1 MFNQSINYMKRKTT
15 FLAKAFTMLFAVLFS
30 LATSGAAA
38 QETLTVYEDGTATS
52 AYVPVYGFYGDAF
65 NKCEFI
71 IPSDE
76 LATMINATIS
86 QMTFYL
92 SSPAAE
98 SWGDAQFQVF
108 LKEVNETTLDT
119 YYGAEGA
126 TIVYEGALDG
136 TGETMTIDFTSSYT
150 YSGNNLLVG
159 VYQTVTGAYKS
170 ASFYGVTAAGAS
182 ITGYNYSSLDAITTA
197 NARDFIPK
205 TTFAYTGGSFDGVH
219 KPTGLKVSYEG
230 GTEATISWSS
240 EEEAF
245 DIDVNGTVTE
255 NVENPTTLTGLEYAT
270 VYNVKVRAKRG
281 DEVSDWSNPVTFNT
295 DISDDMC
302 QIKLVLTD
310 SYGDGWNGNAIQIT
324 DVLSGIVIG
333 TYANENLDGANGEE
347 TQTIYVDV
355 PNGRDIRF
363 TWVPGSYASETSYA
377 AYDINEEVIFS
388 GSGEALPT
396 TTWHVNCTATS
407 WRSPADLA
415 ASEIT
420 AFSATLSWTERSL
433 TPATAWVLAYGVAEA
448 TGVTFT
454 EVNVTENPYVLEG
467 LTPETTY
474 AVKVR
479 PATDEVEFWSDEI
492 TFTTDVQFP
501 AVQDLA
507 VEPTA
512 TTATVTWT
520 PAEGATSYVLEYA
533 DPSSATFVGDWYN
546 YDNGTASSGV
556 SASGDEFNY
565 AVMFPAGSFTGN
577 ALNKVSIFDGAA
589 ATGTVIIYAG
599 GTTEP
604 GTVIASSPYTLTASN
619 EFVDVNFNYITV
631 NPEQNLWVV
640 VTNPTGAVV
649 ATADDELDDANGRW
663 LYYGSWGDLANAGIS
678 GSCWLIHAEIGT
690 TDFSSVTWT
699 TVEGATSP
707 AEIAGLTPE
716 TSYIVRVKAIYGEE
730 GESAWTSTSFTTAEE
745 VATPSDLAVSEVGN
759 KSAVLSWTENGEA
772 TAWQIALNGDEE
784 NLIAA
789 DSNPFTLTG
798 LTPETAYTAKVRAI
812 DGEKQSK
819 WSNEVSFT
827 TDIAFAAPAELAAE
841 AASTDATITW
851 TGDADSYNLRY
862 RVYVPGNEVKE
873 SFEEELGDWTTIDAD
888 GDGQTWYGLT
898 TAQGAFTPHDGEA
911 FMTSASYQNAALT
924 PDNYLVSPKVKLGG
938 SITFWACA
946 QDASWA
952 AEHFGVAVSTTGN
965 TDAADFTT
973 IEEWTMTSEG
983 TPASS
988 RRKVQGTWG
997 EYTVDLSAYAGQE
1010 GYVAI
1015 RHFNCS
1021 DMFRLNVDDVTITMP
1036 GEGEEQPWVVVEN
1049 ATSPYT
1055 IEGLDENTKY
1065 EVAVQAVY
1073 ADGESQWATTTFTT
1087 QSSNP
1092 VPYNIVAD
1100 LKADGANLTW
1110 EGSGED
1116 YVVRY
1121 RNAGAAA
1128 ASSEATFFE
1137 DFEGL
1142 EEGALPEGWTTVDS
1156 DGDGN
1161 TWSTHTNT
1169 GTGNYNTHGGDG
1181 VAISASYI
1189 DAALTPDNWLITPKL
1204 DLGGTMRVW
1213 LCGQDASWAGEHFAI
1228 YLAPVAEIADV
1239 SDFTITLVPET
1250 VTTGDYTEYTADL
1263 SAYEGQQGYIAI
1275 RHFNITDMF
1284 WLDLDDFGLYGE
1296 SEEPWTEIYVNM
1308 GDTEATISGLA
1319 TNNTYEYQIKSING
1333 EGESEWSPR
1342 GEFSLVTL
1350 DCNESNE
1357 ELLDQF
1363 DGKFAHVTL
1372 ANRTFYKDGTWNT
1385 LCLPFGLSEEEFNN
1399 TVLADGELRTLTDLD
1414 YDEENDIVT
1423 LNFEEAMGAFGSSY
1437 PDFVGGVPYI
1447 IKWTA
1452 GGEVVNPEFANVTI
1466 SKSAYYL
1473 TGKTSD
1479 ESIAVYFISTY
1490 DWMEFPDTDQS
1501 KLFLGA
1507 DNTLYYPES
1516 GASVA
1521 ATRCYFEL
1529 DGVTAGEGE
1538 GVKFCTNL
1546 DGASDPTGIA
1556 NLNVEESGEWY
1567 DISGRKLAGKPVQK
1581 GIYVNGT
1588 RKVTVK

>member
-15 FLAKAFTMLFAVLFS
+15 FLAKAFTMLFAVLLS
-30 LATSGAAA
+30 LVTSGAAA

-76 LATMINATIS
+76 LGTMINATIS

-92 SSPAAE
+92 SSPATE

-108 LKEVNETTLDT
+108 LKEVSETTLADFT
-119 YYGAEGA
+119 GAEGA

-150 YSGNNLLVG
+150 YGGGNLLVG
-159 VYQTVTGAYKS
+159 VYQTVKGSYKS

-182 ITGYNYSSLDAITTA
+182 ITGYGYSSLDGITAT
-197 NARDFIPK
+197 ARDFIPK
-205 TTFAYTGGSFDGVH
+205 TTFAYTGGSFDGVL

-240 EEEAF
+240 EEEVF

-270 VYNVKVRAKRG
+270 VYTVKVRAKRG
-281 DEVSDWSNPVTFNT
+281 EEMSDWSNPVTFT
-295 DISDDMC
+295 TAISDDMC
-302 QIKLVLTD
+302 QIQAVLTD
-310 SYGDGWNGNAIQIT
+310 SYGDGWSSAKLVIT
-324 DVLSGIVIG
+324 DVESGIEIASLTLASG
-333 TYANENLDGANGEE
+333 LGPE
-347 TQTIYVDV
+347 TIAIDV
-355 PNGRDIRF
+355 PNNHDIKF
-363 TWVPGSYASETSYA
+363 TWVSGNQLSYEYECGFVIT
-377 AYDINEEVIFS
+377 DINDQVILAKEA
-388 GSGEALPT
+388 GSQPAPT
-396 TTWHVNCTATS
+396 AGVLETWHVNCAAS
-407 WRSPADLA
+407 PWRSPADLA

-433 TPATAWVLAYGVAEA
+433 NPATSWVLAYAAAGAAEY
-448 TGVTFT
+448 T
-454 EVNVTENPYVLEG
+454 EVTVTENPYVLEG

-533 DPSSATFVGDWYN
+533 DPSSVTFVGDWYK
-546 YDNGTASSGV
+546 YDNGTASGAV
-556 SASGDEFNY
+556 NAGGDEFNY

-577 ALNKVSIFDGAA
+577 ALNKVSIFDAAA

-640 VTNPTGAVV
+640 VTNPSGAAV
-649 ATADDELDDANGRW
+649 ATADDELGDANGRW
-663 LYYGSWGDLANAGIS
+663 LYYGNWGDLATAGVS
-678 GSCWLIHAEIGT
+678 GKCWLIHAEIGT
-690 TDFSSVTWT
+690 ADFSSVTWT

-716 TSYIVRVKAIYGEE
+716 TDYLVRVKAIYGEE
-730 GESAWTSTSFTTAEE
+730 GESDWTSTNFTTAEE

-772 TAWQIALNGDEE
+772 TACQIALNGDEE

-812 DGEKQSK
+812 NGEKQSK

-827 TDIAFAAPAELAAE
+827 TDIAYPAPTELAAE

-973 IEEWTMTSEG
+973 IEEWTMTSAG

-1036 GEGEEQPWVVVEN
+1036 GEGEEQPWTVVEN

-1055 IEGLDENTKY
+1055 IEGLDEDTKY

-1087 QSSNP
+1087 LNNNP
-1092 VPYNIVAD
+1092 VPYDIVAD
-1100 LKADGANLTW
+1100 LTADGANLTW
-1110 EGSGED
+1110 KGNGED

-1121 RNAGAAA
+1121 RPVGEPMNMDVWNQVGSDVTAT
-1128 ASSEATFFE
+1128 SEATEYSFDLSGYSGTGYVAIRHYNISDMFNLCVDDITLTDATGAVVVSE
-1137 DFEGL
+1137 DFTSGEMPADWDNL
-1142 EEGALPEGWTTVDS
+1142 DY

-1161 TWSTHTNT
+1161 VWGLAQISED
-1169 GTGNYNTHGGDG
+1169 GNYC
-1181 VAISASYI
+1181 AYSASFI
-1189 DAALTPDNWLITPKL
+1189 NNVGAVTPDNWLIIPNVE
-1204 DLGGTMRVW
+1204 LGGTLSFQAWGMDSSYADEV
-1213 LCGQDASWAGEHFAI
+1213 FA
-1228 YLAPVAEIADV
+1228 VFV
-1239 SDFTITLVPET
+1239 S
-1250 VTTGDYTEYTADL
+1250 TEPYTAV
-1263 SAYEGQQGYIAI
+1263 
-1275 RHFNITDMF
+1275 
-1284 WLDLDDFGLYGE
+1284 
-1296 SEEPWTEIYVNM
+1296 EEPWTEIVTN
-1308 GDTEATISGLA
+1308 DPEATISGLD
-1319 TNNTYEYQIKSING
+1319 TNNAYEYQIKSIKG
-1333 EGESEWSPR
+1333 ENESEWSEL
-1342 GEFSLVTL
+1342 GEFALVTL
-1350 DCNESNE
+1350 DCNENNTD
-1357 ELLDQF
+1357 LLNKF
-1363 DGKFAHVTL
+1363 NGKLAHVTL
-1372 ANRTFYKDGTWNT
+1372 ANRTFYKDDTWNT
-1385 LCLPFGLSEEEFNN
+1385 IFLPFNLTEEEFAQ
-1399 TVLADGELRTLTDLD
+1399 TPLADGELRTLTDID

-1423 LNFEEAMGAFGSSY
+1423 LNFDEAMGMYADYGY
-1437 PDFVGGVPYI
+1437 PGMVGGNPYI
-1447 IKWTA
+1447 IKWAA
-1452 GGEVVNPEFANVTI
+1452 GSNVENPEFANVTI
-1466 SKSAYYL
+1466 SSDQYYAGGA
-1473 TGKTSD
+1473 TDD
-1479 ESIAVYFISTY
+1479 ESIQVQFYGTY

-1501 KLFLGA
+1501 FLFLGA
-1507 DNTLYYPES
+1507 DNTLYYPEG

-1521 ATRCYFEL
+1521 ATRGFFYL
-1529 DGVTAGEGE
+1529 IGVTAGEGE

-1546 DGASDPTGIA
+1546 DGANDPTGIA

-1567 DISGRKLAGKPVQK
+1567 DLSGRKLAGKPVQK
-1581 GIYVNGT
+1581 GIYVNGG

>member
-15 FLAKAFTMLFAVLFS
+15 FLAKAFTMLFAVLLS
-30 LATSGAAA
+30 LVTSGAAA

-76 LATMINATIS
+76 LGTMINATIS

-92 SSPAAE
+92 SSPATE

-108 LKEVNETTLDT
+108 LKEVSETTLADFT
-119 YYGAEGA
+119 GAEGA

-150 YSGNNLLVG
+150 YGGGNLLVG
-159 VYQTVTGAYKS
+159 VYQTVKGSYKS

-182 ITGYNYSSLDAITTA
+182 ITGYGYSSLDGITAT
-197 NARDFIPK
+197 ARDFIPK
-205 TTFAYTGGSFDGVH
+205 TTFAYTGGSFDGVL

-240 EEEAF
+240 EEEVF

-270 VYNVKVRAKRG
+270 VYTVKVRAKRG
-281 DEVSDWSNPVTFNT
+281 EEMSDWSNPVTFT
-295 DISDDMC
+295 TAISDDMC
-302 QIKLVLTD
+302 QIQAVLTD
-310 SYGDGWNGNAIQIT
+310 SYGDGWSSAKLVIT
-324 DVLSGIVIG
+324 DVESGIEIASLTLASG
-333 TYANENLDGANGEE
+333 LGPE
-347 TQTIYVDV
+347 TIAIDV
-355 PNGRDIRF
+355 PNNHDIKF
-363 TWVPGSYASETSYA
+363 TWVSGNQLSYEYECGFVIT
-377 AYDINEEVIFS
+377 DINDQVILAKEA
-388 GSGEALPT
+388 GSQPAPT
-396 TTWHVNCTATS
+396 AGVLETWHVNCAAS
-407 WRSPADLA
+407 PWRSPADLA

-433 TPATAWVLAYGVAEA
+433 NPATSWVLAYAAAGAAEY
-448 TGVTFT
+448 T
-454 EVNVTENPYVLEG
+454 EVTVTENPYVLEG

-533 DPSSATFVGDWYN
+533 DPSSVTFVGDWYK
-546 YDNGTASSGV
+546 YDNGTASGAV
-556 SASGDEFNY
+556 NAGGDEFNY

-577 ALNKVSIFDGAA
+577 ALNKVSIFDAAA

-640 VTNPTGAVV
+640 VTNPSGAAV
-649 ATADDELDDANGRW
+649 ATADDELGDANGRW
-663 LYYGSWGDLANAGIS
+663 LYYGNWGDLATAGVS
-678 GSCWLIHAEIGT
+678 GKCWLIHAEIGT
-690 TDFSSVTWT
+690 ADFSSVTWT

-716 TSYIVRVKAIYGEE
+716 TDYLVRVKAIYGEE
-730 GESAWTSTSFTTAEE
+730 GESDWTSTNFTTAEE

-812 DGEKQSK
+812 NGEKQSK

-827 TDIAFAAPAELAAE
+827 TDIAYPAPTELAAE

-973 IEEWTMTSEG
+973 IEEWTMTSAG

-1036 GEGEEQPWVVVEN
+1036 GEGEEQPWTVVEN

-1055 IEGLDENTKY
+1055 IEGLDEDTKY

-1087 QSSNP
+1087 LNNNP
-1092 VPYNIVAD
+1092 VPYDIVAD
-1100 LKADGANLTW
+1100 LTADGANLTW
-1110 EGSGED
+1110 KGNGED

-1121 RNAGAAA
+1121 RPVGEPMNMDVWNQVGSDVTAT
-1128 ASSEATFFE
+1128 SEATEYSFDLSGYSGTGYVAIRHYNISDMFNLCVDDITLTDATGAVVVSE
-1137 DFEGL
+1137 DFTSGEMPADWDNL
-1142 EEGALPEGWTTVDS
+1142 DY

-1161 TWSTHTNT
+1161 VWGLAQISED
-1169 GTGNYNTHGGDG
+1169 GNYC
-1181 VAISASYI
+1181 AYSASFI
-1189 DAALTPDNWLITPKL
+1189 NNVGAVTPDNWLIIPNVE
-1204 DLGGTMRVW
+1204 LGGTLSFQAWGMDSSYADEV
-1213 LCGQDASWAGEHFAI
+1213 FA
-1228 YLAPVAEIADV
+1228 VFV
-1239 SDFTITLVPET
+1239 S
-1250 VTTGDYTEYTADL
+1250 TEPYTAV
-1263 SAYEGQQGYIAI
+1263 
-1275 RHFNITDMF
+1275 
-1284 WLDLDDFGLYGE
+1284 
-1296 SEEPWTEIYVNM
+1296 EEPWTEIVTN
-1308 GDTEATISGLA
+1308 DPEATISGLD
-1319 TNNTYEYQIKSING
+1319 TNNAYEYQIKSIKG
-1333 EGESEWSPR
+1333 ENESEWSEL
-1342 GEFSLVTL
+1342 GEFALVTL
-1350 DCNESNE
+1350 DCNENNTD
-1357 ELLDQF
+1357 LLNKF
-1363 DGKFAHVTL
+1363 NGKLAHVTL
-1372 ANRTFYKDGTWNT
+1372 ANRTFYKDDTWNT
-1385 LCLPFGLSEEEFNN
+1385 IFLPFNLTEEEFAQ
-1399 TVLADGELRTLTDLD
+1399 TPLADGELRTLTDID

-1423 LNFEEAMGAFGSSY
+1423 LNFDEAMGMYADYGY
-1437 PDFVGGVPYI
+1437 PGMVGGNPYI
-1447 IKWTA
+1447 IKWAA
-1452 GGEVVNPEFANVTI
+1452 GSNVENPEFANVTI
-1466 SKSAYYL
+1466 SSDQYYAGGA
-1473 TGKTSD
+1473 TDD
-1479 ESIAVYFISTY
+1479 ESIQVQFYGTY

-1501 KLFLGA
+1501 FLFLGA
-1507 DNTLYYPES
+1507 DNTLYYPEG

-1521 ATRCYFEL
+1521 ATRGFFYL
-1529 DGVTAGEGE
+1529 IGVTAGEGE

-1546 DGASDPTGIA
+1546 DGANDPTGIA

-1567 DISGRKLAGKPVQK
+1567 DLSGRKLAGKPVQK
-1581 GIYVNGT
+1581 GIYVNGG

>member
-15 FLAKAFTMLFAVLFS
+15 FLAKAFTMLFAVLLS
-30 LATSGAAA
+30 LVTSGAAA

-76 LATMINATIS
+76 LGTMINATIS

-92 SSPAAE
+92 SSPATE

-108 LKEVNETTLDT
+108 LKEVSETTLADFT
-119 YYGAEGA
+119 GAEGA

-150 YSGNNLLVG
+150 YGGGNLLVG
-159 VYQTVTGAYKS
+159 VYQTVKGSYKS

-182 ITGYNYSSLDAITTA
+182 ITGYGYSSLDGITAT
-197 NARDFIPK
+197 ARDFIPK
-205 TTFAYTGGSFDGVH
+205 TTFAYTGGSFDGVL

-240 EEEAF
+240 EEEVF

-270 VYNVKVRAKRG
+270 VYTVKVRAKRG
-281 DEVSDWSNPVTFNT
+281 EEMSDWSNPVTFT
-295 DISDDMC
+295 TAISDDMC
-302 QIKLVLTD
+302 QIQAVLTD
-310 SYGDGWNGNAIQIT
+310 SYGDGWSSAKLVIT
-324 DVLSGIVIG
+324 DVESGIEIASLTLASG
-333 TYANENLDGANGEE
+333 LGPE
-347 TQTIYVDV
+347 TIAIDV
-355 PNGRDIRF
+355 PNNHDIKF
-363 TWVPGSYASETSYA
+363 TWVSGNQLSYEYECGFVIT
-377 AYDINEEVIFS
+377 DINDQVILAKEA
-388 GSGEALPT
+388 GSQPAPT
-396 TTWHVNCTATS
+396 AGVLETWHVNCAAS
-407 WRSPADLA
+407 PWRSPADLA

-433 TPATAWVLAYGVAEA
+433 NPATSWVLAYAAAGAAEY
-448 TGVTFT
+448 T
-454 EVNVTENPYVLEG
+454 EVTVTENPYVLEG

-533 DPSSATFVGDWYN
+533 DPSSVTFVGDWYK
-546 YDNGTASSGV
+546 YDNGTASGAV
-556 SASGDEFNY
+556 NAGGDEFNY

-577 ALNKVSIFDGAA
+577 ALNKVSIFDAAA

-640 VTNPTGAVV
+640 VTNPSGAAV
-649 ATADDELDDANGRW
+649 ATADDELGDANGRW
-663 LYYGSWGDLANAGIS
+663 LYYGNWGDLATAGVS
-678 GSCWLIHAEIGT
+678 GKCWLIHAEIGT
-690 TDFSSVTWT
+690 ADFSSVTWT

-716 TSYIVRVKAIYGEE
+716 TDYLVRVKAIYGEE
-730 GESAWTSTSFTTAEE
+730 GESDWTSTNFTTAEE

-812 DGEKQSK
+812 NGEKQSK

-827 TDIAFAAPAELAAE
+827 TDIAYPAPTELAAE

-973 IEEWTMTSEG
+973 IEEWTMTSAG

-1036 GEGEEQPWVVVEN
+1036 GEGEEQPWTVVEN

-1055 IEGLDENTKY
+1055 IEGLDEDTKY

-1087 QSSNP
+1087 LNNNP
-1092 VPYNIVAD
+1092 VPYDIVAD
-1100 LKADGANLTW
+1100 LTADGANLTW
-1110 EGSGED
+1110 KGNGED

-1121 RNAGAAA
+1121 RPVGEPMNMDVWNQVGSDVTAT
-1128 ASSEATFFE
+1128 SEATEYSFDLSGYSGTGYVAIRHYNISDMFNLCVDDITLTDATGAVVVSE
-1137 DFEGL
+1137 DFTSGEMPADWDNL
-1142 EEGALPEGWTTVDS
+1142 DY

-1161 TWSTHTNT
+1161 VWGLAQISED
-1169 GTGNYNTHGGDG
+1169 GNYC
-1181 VAISASYI
+1181 AYSASFI
-1189 DAALTPDNWLITPKL
+1189 NNVGAVTPDNWLIIPNVE
-1204 DLGGTMRVW
+1204 LGGTLSFQAWGMDSSYADEV
-1213 LCGQDASWAGEHFAI
+1213 FA
-1228 YLAPVAEIADV
+1228 VFV
-1239 SDFTITLVPET
+1239 S
-1250 VTTGDYTEYTADL
+1250 TEPYTAV
-1263 SAYEGQQGYIAI
+1263 
-1275 RHFNITDMF
+1275 
-1284 WLDLDDFGLYGE
+1284 
-1296 SEEPWTEIYVNM
+1296 EEPWTEIVTN
-1308 GDTEATISGLA
+1308 DPEATISGLD
-1319 TNNTYEYQIKSING
+1319 TNNAYEYQIKSIKG
-1333 EGESEWSPR
+1333 ENESEWSEL
-1342 GEFSLVTL
+1342 GEFALVTL
-1350 DCNESNE
+1350 DCNENNTD
-1357 ELLDQF
+1357 LLNKF
-1363 DGKFAHVTL
+1363 NGKLAHVTL
-1372 ANRTFYKDGTWNT
+1372 ANRTFYKDDTWNT
-1385 LCLPFGLSEEEFNN
+1385 IFLPFNLTEEEFAQ
-1399 TVLADGELRTLTDLD
+1399 TPLADGELRTLTDID

-1423 LNFEEAMGAFGSSY
+1423 LNFDEAMGMYADYGY
-1437 PDFVGGVPYI
+1437 PGMVGGNPYI
-1447 IKWTA
+1447 IKWAA
-1452 GGEVVNPEFANVTI
+1452 GSNVENPEFANVTI
-1466 SKSAYYL
+1466 SSDQYYAGGA
-1473 TGKTSD
+1473 TDD
-1479 ESIAVYFISTY
+1479 ESIQVQFYGTY

-1501 KLFLGA
+1501 FLFLGA
-1507 DNTLYYPES
+1507 DNTLYYPEG

-1521 ATRCYFEL
+1521 ATRGFFYL
-1529 DGVTAGEGE
+1529 IGVTGGEGE

-1546 DGASDPTGIA
+1546 DGANDPTGIA

-1567 DISGRKLAGKPVQK
+1567 DLSGRKLAGKPVQK
-1581 GIYVNGT
+1581 GIYVNGG

>member
-15 FLAKAFTMLFAVLFS
+15 FLAKAFTMLLAVLLS
-30 LATSGAAA
+30 LVTSGAAA
-38 QETLTVYEDGTATS
+38 QETLTVYEDGEATS
-52 AYVPVYGFYGDAF
+52 AYVPVYGYYGDAF

-76 LATMINATIS
+76 LASMINATIS

-92 SSPAAE
+92 ASPATDT
-98 SWGDAQFQVF
+98 WGDAQFQVF
-108 LKEVNETTLDT
+108 LKEVSETTLDT

-150 YSGNNLLVG
+150 YGGGNLLVG
-159 VYQTVTGAYKS
+159 VYQTVTGSYKS

-205 TTFAYTGGSFDGVH
+205 TTFAYTGGSFDGVL
-219 KPTGLKVSYEG
+219 KPTGLKVNYEG

-240 EEEAF
+240 EEEVF

-270 VYNVKVRAKRG
+270 VYTVKVRAKRG
-281 DEVSDWSNPVTFNT
+281 EEVSDWSNTITFNT

-333 TYANENLDGANGEE
+333 TYANQNLDGGNGEE

-355 PNGRDIRF
+355 PNDRDIRF
-363 TWVPGSYASETSYA
+363 TWVAGSYVTETSYA

-420 AFSATLSWTERSL
+420 AFSAKLSWTERSL
-433 TPATAWVLAYGVAEA
+433 TPATSWVLAYAAAGAAEY
-448 TGVTFT
+448 T
-454 EVNVTENPYVLEG
+454 EVTVTENPYVLEG

-507 VEPTA
+507 VEPAA

-533 DPSSATFVGDWYN
+533 DPSSVTFVGDWYK
-546 YDNGTASSGV
+546 YDNGTASSAVNAG
-556 SASGDEFNY
+556 GDEFDY

-577 ALNKVSIFDGAA
+577 ALNKVSIFDAAA

-640 VTNPTGAVV
+640 VTNPSGAAV
-649 ATADDELDDANGRW
+649 ATADDELGDANGRW
-663 LYYGSWGDLANAGIS
+663 LYYGGWMDMATAGVS
-678 GSCWLIHAEIGT
+678 GRCWLIHAEIGT
-690 TDFSSVTWT
+690 ADFSSVTWT

-716 TSYIVRVKAIYGEE
+716 TDYLVRVKAIYGEE
-730 GESAWTSTSFTTAEE
+730 GESAWTSTNFTTAEE

-812 DGEKQSK
+812 NGEKQSK

-827 TDIAFAAPAELAAE
+827 TDIAYPAPTELAAE

-973 IEEWTMTSEG
+973 IEEWTMTSAG

-1036 GEGEEQPWVVVEN
+1036 GEGEEQPWTVVEN

-1055 IEGLDENTKY
+1055 IEGLDEDTKY

-1087 QSSNP
+1087 LNNNP

-1100 LKADGANLTW
+1100 LTADGANLTW
-1110 EGSGED
+1110 KGNGED

-1121 RNAGAAA
+1121 RPVGESMNMDVWNQVGSDVTATG
-1128 ASSEATFFE
+1128 EATEYSFDLSEYSGTGYVAIRHYNISDMFNLCVDDITLTDATGAVVVSE
-1137 DFEGL
+1137 DFTSGEMPADWDNL
-1142 EEGALPEGWTTVDS
+1142 DY

-1161 TWSTHTNT
+1161 VWGLAQISEDD
-1169 GTGNYNTHGGDG
+1169 GDYC
-1181 VAISASYI
+1181 AYSASFI
-1189 DAALTPDNWLITPKL
+1189 NNVGAVTPDNWLIIPNVE
-1204 DLGGTMRVW
+1204 LGGTLSFQAWGMDSSYADEV
-1213 LCGQDASWAGEHFAI
+1213 FA
-1228 YLAPVAEIADV
+1228 VFV
-1239 SDFTITLVPET
+1239 S
-1250 VTTGDYTEYTADL
+1250 TEPYTAV
-1263 SAYEGQQGYIAI
+1263 
-1275 RHFNITDMF
+1275 
-1284 WLDLDDFGLYGE
+1284 
-1296 SEEPWTEIYVNM
+1296 EEPWTEISVNM

-1319 TNNTYEYQIKSING
+1319 TNNAYEYQIKSIKG
-1333 EGESEWSPR
+1333 ENESEWSEL
-1342 GEFSLVTL
+1342 GEFALVTL
-1350 DCNESNE
+1350 DCNGDNTN
-1357 ELLDQF
+1357 LLNKF
-1363 DGKFAHVTL
+1363 NGKLAHVTL
-1372 ANRTFYKDGTWNT
+1372 ANRTFYKDDTWNT
-1385 LCLPFGLSEEEFNN
+1385 IFLPFDLTEEEFAQ
-1399 TVLADGELRTLTDLD
+1399 TPLADGELRTLTGID
-1414 YDEENDIVT
+1414 YNEENDIVT
-1423 LNFEEAMGAFGSSY
+1423 LNFDEAMGMYADYGY
-1437 PDFVGGVPYI
+1437 PGMVGGNPYI
-1447 IKWTA
+1447 IKWAA
-1452 GGEVVNPEFANVTI
+1452 GSNVENPEFANVTI
-1466 SKSAYYL
+1466 SNAQYY
-1473 TGKTSD
+1473 TAGATDD
-1479 ESIAVYFISTY
+1479 ESIQVQFYGTY
-1490 DWMEFPDTDQS
+1490 DWTEFPDTDQS
-1501 KLFLGA
+1501 FLFLGA
-1507 DNTLYYPES
+1507 DNTLYYPEG

-1521 ATRCYFEL
+1521 ATRGFFYL
-1529 DGVTAGEGE
+1529 IGVTAGEGE

-1546 DGASDPTGIA
+1546 DGANDPTGIA
-1556 NLNVEESGEWY
+1556 NLNIEESGEWY
-1567 DISGRKLAGKPVQK
+1567 DLSGRKLAGKPVQK
-1581 GIYVNGT
+1581 GIYVNGG

>member
-15 FLAKAFTMLFAVLFS
+15 FLAKAFTMLLAVLLS
-30 LATSGAAA
+30 LVTSGAAA
-38 QETLTVYEDGTATS
+38 QETLTVYEDGEATS
-52 AYVPVYGFYGDAF
+52 AYVPVYGYYGDAF

-76 LATMINATIS
+76 LASMINATIS

-92 SSPAAE
+92 ASPATDT
-98 SWGDAQFQVF
+98 WGDAQFQVF
-108 LKEVNETTLDT
+108 LKEVSETTLDT

-150 YSGNNLLVG
+150 YGGGNLLVG
-159 VYQTVTGAYKS
+159 VYQTVTGSYKS

-205 TTFAYTGGSFDGVH
+205 TTFAYTGGSFDGVL

-240 EEEAF
+240 EEEVF

-270 VYNVKVRAKRG
+270 VYTVKVRAKRG
-281 DEVSDWSNPVTFNT
+281 EKMSDWSNPVTFNT

-302 QIKLVLTD
+302 QIMLVLTD
-310 SYGDGWNGNAIQIT
+310 SDGDGWNGNAIQIT
-324 DVLSGIVIG
+324 DVLTGIVIG
-333 TYANENLDGANGEE
+333 TYANQNLDGGNGEE

-355 PNGRDIRF
+355 PNDRDIRF
-363 TWVPGSYASETSYA
+363 TWVAGSYVNETSYA

-420 AFSATLSWTERSL
+420 AFSAKLSWTERSL
-433 TPATAWVLAYGVAEA
+433 TPATSWVLAYAAAGAAEY
-448 TGVTFT
+448 T
-454 EVNVTENPYVLEG
+454 EVTVTENPYVLEG

-533 DPSSATFVGDWYN
+533 DPSSVTFVGDWYK

-556 SASGDEFNY
+556 NASGDEFNY

-640 VTNPTGAVV
+640 VTNPTGAAV
-649 ATADDELDDANGRW
+649 ATADDELGDANGRW
-663 LYYGSWGDLANAGIS
+663 LYYGGWMDMATAGVS

-716 TSYIVRVKAIYGEE
+716 TDYLVRVKAIYGEE
-730 GESAWTSTSFTTAEE
+730 GESAWTSTNFTTTEFNAIATNVVVTPGSTTATIEWTGESDSYE
-745 VATPSDLAVSEVGN
+745 VKYRSTTVDGASSYVMDFESGLGDWTNIKNGEGPNETEGWYTYDPTTGLEFNAHSGTYCA
-759 KSAVLSWTENGEA
+759 SAWSWTNNTAFNADNWLITPKVTFDKQMKYWVRTNKGFPDAYEVLLSTAGNEPTDFTVVLQEMAAAPAVADWTKVSIDLSAYEGQEGYIAFHHVSTDCNYLLIDDFSLNGEDTPA
-772 TAWQIALNGDEE
+772 GEWVTVTTSDTSVE
-784 NLIAA
+784 
-789 DSNPFTLTG
+789 LTG
-798 LTPETAYTAKVRAI
+798 LTEETTYEFTIIGIK
-812 DGEKQSK
+812 DGEA
-819 WSNEVSFT
+819 NAGTPVATFT
-827 TDIAFAAPAELAAE
+827 TLNNNPVPYNIVADLTADGANL
-841 AASTDATITW
+841 TW
-851 TGDADSYNLRY
+851 EGNGENYVVRY
-862 RVYVPGNEVKE
+862 RVPSTYEATF
-873 SFEEELGDWTTIDAD
+873 FEDFENGMPEDWTTIDAD
-888 GDGQTWYGLT
+888 GDGNDWGVT
-898 TAQGAFTPHDGEA
+898 QGVSTVSG
-911 FMTSASYQNAALT
+911 TNAA
-924 PDNYLVSPKVKLGG
+924 
-938 SITFWACA
+938 I
-946 QDASWA
+946 
-952 AEHFGVAVSTTGN
+952 
-965 TDAADFTT
+965 
-973 IEEWTMTSEG
+973 
-983 TPASS
+983 
-988 RRKVQGTWG
+988 
-997 EYTVDLSAYAGQE
+997 
-1010 GYVAI
+1010 
-1015 RHFNCS
+1015 
-1021 DMFRLNVDDVTITMP
+1021 
-1036 GEGEEQPWVVVEN
+1036 
-1049 ATSPYT
+1049 
-1055 IEGLDENTKY
+1055 
-1065 EVAVQAVY
+1065 
-1073 ADGESQWATTTFTT
+1073 SQ
-1087 QSSNP
+1087 
-1092 VPYNIVAD
+1092 
-1100 LKADGANLTW
+1100 
-1110 EGSGED
+1110 
-1116 YVVRY
+1116 
-1121 RNAGAAA
+1121 
-1128 ASSEATFFE
+1128 
-1137 DFEGL
+1137 
-1142 EEGALPEGWTTVDS
+1142 
-1156 DGDGN
+1156 
-1161 TWSTHTNT
+1161 
-1169 GTGNYNTHGGDG
+1169 
-1181 VAISASYI
+1181 SYI
-1189 DAALTPDNWLITPKL
+1189 NNVGALTPDNWLITPKL
-1204 DLGGTMRVW
+1204 DLDGTMRVW
-1213 LCGQDASWAGEHFAI
+1213 LCGQDPNYPSEHFAI
-1228 YLAPVAEIADV
+1228 YLAPVDEVADV

-1250 VTTGDYTEYTADL
+1250 VTTGEYVEYTADL
-1263 SAYEGQQGYIAI
+1263 SAYAGQQGYIAI
-1275 RHFNITDMF
+1275 RHFNCSDMF
-1284 WLDLDDFGLYGE
+1284 YLNVDDFGLYVE
-1296 SEEPWTEIYVNM
+1296 SDEQPWTEIVTN
-1308 GDTEATISGLA
+1308 DPEATISGLA
-1319 TNNTYEYQIKSING
+1319 TNNAYEYQIKSIKG
-1333 EGESEWSPR
+1333 ENESEWSEL
-1342 GEFSLVTL
+1342 GEFALVTL
-1350 DCNESNE
+1350 DCNENNTD
-1357 ELLDQF
+1357 LLNKF
-1363 DGKFAHVTL
+1363 NGKFAHVTL

-1385 LCLPFGLSEEEFNN
+1385 IFLPFDLTEEEFAQ
-1399 TVLADGELRTLTDLD
+1399 TPLADGELRTLTDID

-1423 LNFEEAMGAFGSSY
+1423 LNFDEAMGMYAEYGY
-1437 PDFVGGVPYI
+1437 PGMVGGNPYI
-1447 IKWTA
+1447 IKWAA
-1452 GGEVVNPEFANVTI
+1452 GSNVENPEFANVTI
-1466 SKSAYYL
+1466 SNATYYAGGA
-1473 TGKTSD
+1473 TDD
-1479 ESIAVYFISTY
+1479 ESIQVEFYGTY
-1490 DWMEFPDTDQS
+1490 DWTEFPDTDQS
-1501 KLFLGA
+1501 FLFLGA
-1507 DNTLYYPES
+1507 DNTLYYPEG

-1521 ATRCYFEL
+1521 ATRGFFYL
-1529 DGVTAGEGE
+1529 IGVTAGEGE

-1567 DISGRKLAGKPVQK
+1567 DLSGRKLAGKPVQK
-1581 GIYVNGT
+1581 GIYVNGG

>member
-15 FLAKAFTMLFAVLFS
+15 FLAKAFTMLFAVLLS
-30 LATSGAAA
+30 LVTSGAAA

-76 LATMINATIS
+76 LGTMINATIS

-92 SSPAAE
+92 SSPATE

-108 LKEVNETTLDT
+108 LKEVSETTLADFT
-119 YYGAEGA
+119 GAEGA

-150 YSGNNLLVG
+150 YGGGNLLVG
-159 VYQTVTGAYKS
+159 VYQTVKGSYKS

-182 ITGYNYSSLDAITTA
+182 ITGYGYSSLDGITAT
-197 NARDFIPK
+197 ARDFIPK
-205 TTFAYTGGSFDGVH
+205 TTFAYTGGSFDGVL

-240 EEEAF
+240 EEEVF

-270 VYNVKVRAKRG
+270 VYTVKVRAKRG
-281 DEVSDWSNPVTFNT
+281 EEMSDWSNPVTFT
-295 DISDDMC
+295 TAISDDMC
-302 QIKLVLTD
+302 QIQAVLTD
-310 SYGDGWNGNAIQIT
+310 SYGDGWSSAKLVIT
-324 DVLSGIVIG
+324 DVESGIEIASLTLASG
-333 TYANENLDGANGEE
+333 LGPE
-347 TQTIYVDV
+347 TIAIDV
-355 PNGRDIRF
+355 PNNHDIKF
-363 TWVPGSYASETSYA
+363 TWVSGNQLSYEYECGFVIT
-377 AYDINEEVIFS
+377 DINDQVILAKEA
-388 GSGEALPT
+388 GSQPAPT
-396 TTWHVNCTATS
+396 AGVLETWHVNCAAS
-407 WRSPADLA
+407 PWRSPADLA

-420 AFSATLSWTERSL
+420 AFSATLSWTARSL
-433 TPATAWVLAYGVAEA
+433 NPATSWVLAYAAAGAAEY
-448 TGVTFT
+448 T
-454 EVNVTENPYVLEG
+454 EVTVTENPYVLEG

-533 DPSSATFVGDWYN
+533 DPSSVTFVGDWYK
-546 YDNGTASSGV
+546 YDNGTASGAV
-556 SASGDEFNY
+556 NAGGDEFNY

-577 ALNKVSIFDGAA
+577 ALNKVSIFDAAA

-640 VTNPTGAVV
+640 VTNPSGAAV
-649 ATADDELDDANGRW
+649 ATADDELGDANGRW
-663 LYYGSWGDLANAGIS
+663 LYYGNWGDLATAGVS
-678 GSCWLIHAEIGT
+678 GKCWLIHAEIGT
-690 TDFSSVTWT
+690 ADFSSVTWT

-716 TSYIVRVKAIYGEE
+716 TDYLVRVKAIYGEE
-730 GESAWTSTSFTTAEE
+730 GESDWTSTNFTTAEE

-812 DGEKQSK
+812 NGEKQSK

-827 TDIAFAAPAELAAE
+827 TDIAYPAPTELAAE

-973 IEEWTMTSEG
+973 IEEWTMTSAG

-1036 GEGEEQPWVVVEN
+1036 GEGEEQPWTVVEN

-1055 IEGLDENTKY
+1055 IEGLDEDTKY

-1087 QSSNP
+1087 LNNNP
-1092 VPYNIVAD
+1092 VPYDIVAD
-1100 LKADGANLTW
+1100 LTADGANLTW
-1110 EGSGED
+1110 KGNGED

-1121 RNAGAAA
+1121 RPVGEPMNMDVWNQVGSDVTAT
-1128 ASSEATFFE
+1128 SEATEYSFDLSGYSGTGYVAIRHYNISDMFNLCVDDITLTDATGAVVVSE
-1137 DFEGL
+1137 DFTSGEMPADWDNL
-1142 EEGALPEGWTTVDS
+1142 DY

-1161 TWSTHTNT
+1161 VWGLAQISED
-1169 GTGNYNTHGGDG
+1169 GNYC
-1181 VAISASYI
+1181 AYSASFI
-1189 DAALTPDNWLITPKL
+1189 NNVGAVTPDNWLIIPNVE
-1204 DLGGTMRVW
+1204 LGGTLSFQAWGMDSSYADEV
-1213 LCGQDASWAGEHFAI
+1213 FA
-1228 YLAPVAEIADV
+1228 VFV
-1239 SDFTITLVPET
+1239 S
-1250 VTTGDYTEYTADL
+1250 TEPYTAV
-1263 SAYEGQQGYIAI
+1263 
-1275 RHFNITDMF
+1275 
-1284 WLDLDDFGLYGE
+1284 
-1296 SEEPWTEIYVNM
+1296 EEPWTEIVTN
-1308 GDTEATISGLA
+1308 DPEATISGLD
-1319 TNNTYEYQIKSING
+1319 TNNAYEYQIKSIKG
-1333 EGESEWSPR
+1333 ENESEWSEL
-1342 GEFSLVTL
+1342 GEFALVTL
-1350 DCNESNE
+1350 DCNENNTD
-1357 ELLDQF
+1357 LLNKF
-1363 DGKFAHVTL
+1363 NGKLAHVTL
-1372 ANRTFYKDGTWNT
+1372 ANRTFYKDDTWNT
-1385 LCLPFGLSEEEFNN
+1385 IFLPFNLTEEEFAQ
-1399 TVLADGELRTLTDLD
+1399 TPLADGELRTLTDID

-1423 LNFEEAMGAFGSSY
+1423 LNFDEAMGMYADYGY
-1437 PDFVGGVPYI
+1437 PGMVGGNPYI
-1447 IKWTA
+1447 IKWAA
-1452 GGEVVNPEFANVTI
+1452 GSNVENPEFANVTI
-1466 SKSAYYL
+1466 SSDQYYAGGA
-1473 TGKTSD
+1473 TDD
-1479 ESIAVYFISTY
+1479 ESIQVQFYGTY

-1501 KLFLGA
+1501 FLFLGA
-1507 DNTLYYPES
+1507 DNTLYYPEG

-1521 ATRCYFEL
+1521 ATRGFFYL
-1529 DGVTAGEGE
+1529 IGVTAGEGE

-1546 DGASDPTGIA
+1546 DGANDPTGIA

-1567 DISGRKLAGKPVQK
+1567 DLSGRKLAGKPVQK
-1581 GIYVNGT
+1581 GIYVNGG

>member
-15 FLAKAFTMLFAVLFS
+15 FLAKAFTMLFAVLLS
-30 LATSGAAA
+30 LVTSGAAA
-38 QETLTVYEDGTATS
+38 QETLTVYEDGEATS

-71 IPSDE
+71 IPSEE
-76 LATMINATIS
+76 LASMINGTIS
-86 QMTFYL
+86 QMAFYL
-92 SSPAAE
+92 SSPATE

-108 LKEVNETTLDT
+108 LKEVSETTLADFT
-119 YYGAEGA
+119 GAEGA

-150 YSGNNLLVG
+150 YGGGNLLVG
-159 VYQTVTGAYKS
+159 VYQTVKGGYKS

-182 ITGYNYSSLDAITTA
+182 ITGYGYSSLDGITAT
-197 NARDFIPK
+197 ARDFIPK
-205 TTFAYTGGSFDGVH
+205 TTFAYTGGSFDGVL

-240 EEEAF
+240 EEEVF

-270 VYNVKVRAKRG
+270 VYTVKVRAKRG
-281 DEVSDWSNPVTFNT
+281 EEMSDWSNPVTFT
-295 DISDDMC
+295 TAISDDMC
-302 QIKLVLTD
+302 QIQAVLTD
-310 SYGDGWNGNAIQIT
+310 SYGDGWSSAKLVIT
-324 DVLSGIVIG
+324 DVESGIEIASLTLASG
-333 TYANENLDGANGEE
+333 LGPE
-347 TQTIYVDV
+347 TIAIDV
-355 PNGRDIRF
+355 PNNHDIKF
-363 TWVPGSYASETSYA
+363 TWVSGNQLSYENECGFVIT
-377 AYDINEEVIFS
+377 DINDQVILAKEA
-388 GSGEALPT
+388 GSQPAPT
-396 TTWHVNCTATS
+396 AGVLETWHVNCAAS
-407 WRSPADLA
+407 PWRSPADLA

-433 TPATAWVLAYGVAEA
+433 NPATSWVLAYAAAGAAEY
-448 TGVTFT
+448 T
-454 EVNVTENPYVLEG
+454 EVTVTENPYVLEG

-533 DPSSATFVGDWYN
+533 DPSSVTFVGDWYK

-556 SASGDEFNY
+556 SAGGEEFNY

-604 GTVIASSPYTLTASN
+604 ETVIASSPYTLTASN

-640 VTNPTGAVV
+640 VTNPSGAAV
-649 ATADDELDDANGRW
+649 ATADDELGDANGRW
-663 LYYGSWGDLANAGIS
+663 LYYGNWGDLANAGVS

-690 TDFSSVTWT
+690 ADFSSVTWT

-716 TSYIVRVKAIYGEE
+716 TDYLVRVKAIYGED
-730 GESAWTSTSFTTAEE
+730 GESDWTSTNFTTAEE

-812 DGEKQSK
+812 NGEKQSK

-827 TDIAFAAPAELAAE
+827 TDIAYPAPTELAAE

-973 IEEWTMTSEG
+973 IEEWTMTSAG

-1036 GEGEEQPWVVVEN
+1036 GEGEEQPWTVVEN

-1055 IEGLDENTKY
+1055 IEGLDEDTKY

-1087 QSSNP
+1087 LNNNP
-1092 VPYNIVAD
+1092 VPYDIVAD
-1100 LKADGANLTW
+1100 LTADGANLTW
-1110 EGSGED
+1110 KGNGED

-1121 RNAGAAA
+1121 RPVGELNMDVWNQVGSDVTATG
-1128 ASSEATFFE
+1128 EATEYSFDLSGYSGTGYVAIRHYNISDMFNLCVDDITLTDATGAVVVSE
-1137 DFEGL
+1137 DFTSGEMPADWDNL
-1142 EEGALPEGWTTVDS
+1142 DY

-1161 TWSTHTNT
+1161 VWGLAQISED
-1169 GTGNYNTHGGDG
+1169 GDYC
-1181 VAISASYI
+1181 AYSASYI
-1189 DAALTPDNWLITPKL
+1189 NNVGAVTPDNWLIIPNVE
-1204 DLGGTMRVW
+1204 LGGTLSFQAWGMDSNYADEV
-1213 LCGQDASWAGEHFAI
+1213 FA
-1228 YLAPVAEIADV
+1228 VFV
-1239 SDFTITLVPET
+1239 S
-1250 VTTGDYTEYTADL
+1250 TEPYTAV
-1263 SAYEGQQGYIAI
+1263 
-1275 RHFNITDMF
+1275 
-1284 WLDLDDFGLYGE
+1284 
-1296 SEEPWTEIYVNM
+1296 EEPWTEIVTN
-1308 GDTEATISGLA
+1308 DPEATISGLD
-1319 TNNTYEYQIKSING
+1319 TNNAYEYQIKSIKG
-1333 EGESEWSPR
+1333 ENESEWSEL
-1342 GEFSLVTL
+1342 GEFALVTL
-1350 DCNESNE
+1350 DCNGDNTN
-1357 ELLDQF
+1357 LLNKF
-1363 DGKFAHVTL
+1363 NGKLAHVTL
-1372 ANRTFYKDGTWNT
+1372 ANRTFYKDDTWNT
-1385 LCLPFGLSEEEFNN
+1385 IFLPFNLTEEEFAQ
-1399 TVLADGELRTLTDLD
+1399 TPLADGELRTLTDID

-1423 LNFEEAMGAFGSSY
+1423 LNFDEAMGMYADYGY
-1437 PDFVGGVPYI
+1437 PGMVGGNPYI
-1447 IKWTA
+1447 IKWAA
-1452 GGEVVNPEFANVTI
+1452 GSNVENPEFANVTI
-1466 SKSAYYL
+1466 SSDQYYAGGA
-1473 TGKTSD
+1473 TDD
-1479 ESIAVYFISTY
+1479 ESIEVQFYGTY

-1501 KLFLGA
+1501 FLFLGA
-1507 DNTLYYPES
+1507 DNTLYYPEG

-1521 ATRCYFEL
+1521 ATRGFFYL
-1529 DGVTAGEGE
+1529 KGVTAGEGE

-1546 DGASDPTGIA
+1546 DGANDPTGIA

-1567 DISGRKLAGKPVQK
+1567 DLSGRKLAGKPVQK
-1581 GIYVNGT
+1581 GIYVNGG

>member
-15 FLAKAFTMLFAVLFS
+15 FLAKAFTMLFAVLLS
-30 LATSGAAA
+30 LVTSGAAA

-76 LATMINATIS
+76 LGTMINATIS

-92 SSPAAE
+92 SSPATE

-108 LKEVNETTLDT
+108 LKEVSETTLADFT
-119 YYGAEGA
+119 GAEGA

-150 YSGNNLLVG
+150 YGGGNLLVG
-159 VYQTVTGAYKS
+159 VYQTVKGSYKS

-182 ITGYNYSSLDAITTA
+182 ITGYGYSSLDGITAT
-197 NARDFIPK
+197 ARDFIPK
-205 TTFAYTGGSFDGVH
+205 TTFAYTGGSFDGVL

-240 EEEAF
+240 EEEVF

-270 VYNVKVRAKRG
+270 VYTVKVRAKRG
-281 DEVSDWSNPVTFNT
+281 EEMSDWSNPVTFT
-295 DISDDMC
+295 TAISDDMC
-302 QIKLVLTD
+302 QIQAVLTD
-310 SYGDGWNGNAIQIT
+310 SYGDGWSSAKLVIT
-324 DVLSGIVIG
+324 DVESGIEIASLTLASG
-333 TYANENLDGANGEE
+333 LGPE
-347 TQTIYVDV
+347 TIAIDV
-355 PNGRDIRF
+355 PNNHDIKF
-363 TWVPGSYASETSYA
+363 TWVSGNQLSYEYECGFVIT
-377 AYDINEEVIFS
+377 DINDQVILAKEA
-388 GSGEALPT
+388 GSQPAPT
-396 TTWHVNCTATS
+396 AGVLETWHVNCAAS
-407 WRSPADLA
+407 PWRSPADLA

-433 TPATAWVLAYGVAEA
+433 NPATSWVLAYAAAGAAEY
-448 TGVTFT
+448 T
-454 EVNVTENPYVLEG
+454 EVTVTENPYVLEG

-533 DPSSATFVGDWYN
+533 DPSSVTFVGDWYK
-546 YDNGTASSGV
+546 YDNGTASGAV
-556 SASGDEFNY
+556 NAGGDEFNY

-577 ALNKVSIFDGAA
+577 ALNKVSIFDAAA

-640 VTNPTGAVV
+640 VTNPSGAAV
-649 ATADDELDDANGRW
+649 ATADDELGDANGRW
-663 LYYGSWGDLANAGIS
+663 LYYGNWGDLATAGVS
-678 GSCWLIHAEIGT
+678 GKCWLIHAEIGT
-690 TDFSSVTWT
+690 ADFSSVTWT

-716 TSYIVRVKAIYGEE
+716 TDYLVRVKAIYGEE
-730 GESAWTSTSFTTAEE
+730 GESDWTSTNFTTAEE

-812 DGEKQSK
+812 NGEKQSK

-827 TDIAFAAPAELAAE
+827 TDIAYPAPTELAAE

-973 IEEWTMTSEG
+973 IEEWTMTSAG

-1036 GEGEEQPWVVVEN
+1036 GEGEEQPWTVVEN

-1055 IEGLDENTKY
+1055 IEGLDEDTKY

-1087 QSSNP
+1087 LNNNP
-1092 VPYNIVAD
+1092 VPYDIVAD
-1100 LKADGANLTW
+1100 LTADGANLTW
-1110 EGSGED
+1110 KGNGED

-1121 RNAGAAA
+1121 RPVGEPMNMDVWNQVGSDVTAT
-1128 ASSEATFFE
+1128 SEATEYSFDLSGYSGTGYVAIRHYNISDMFNLCVDDITLTDATGAVVVSE
-1137 DFEGL
+1137 DFTSGEMPADWDNL
-1142 EEGALPEGWTTVDS
+1142 DY

-1161 TWSTHTNT
+1161 VWGLAQISED
-1169 GTGNYNTHGGDG
+1169 GNYC
-1181 VAISASYI
+1181 AYSASFI
-1189 DAALTPDNWLITPKL
+1189 NNVGAVTPDNWLIIPNVE
-1204 DLGGTMRVW
+1204 LGGTLSFQAWGMDSSYADEV
-1213 LCGQDASWAGEHFAI
+1213 FA
-1228 YLAPVAEIADV
+1228 VFV
-1239 SDFTITLVPET
+1239 S
-1250 VTTGDYTEYTADL
+1250 TEPYTAV
-1263 SAYEGQQGYIAI
+1263 
-1275 RHFNITDMF
+1275 
-1284 WLDLDDFGLYGE
+1284 
-1296 SEEPWTEIYVNM
+1296 EEPWTEIVTN
-1308 GDTEATISGLA
+1308 DPEATISGLD
-1319 TNNTYEYQIKSING
+1319 TNNAYEYQIKSIKG
-1333 EGESEWSPR
+1333 ENESEWSEL
-1342 GEFSLVTL
+1342 GEFALVTL
-1350 DCNESNE
+1350 DCNENNTD
-1357 ELLDQF
+1357 LLNKF
-1363 DGKFAHVTL
+1363 NGKLAHVTL
-1372 ANRTFYKDGTWNT
+1372 ANRTFYKDDTWNT
-1385 LCLPFGLSEEEFNN
+1385 IFLPFNLTEEEFAQ
-1399 TVLADGELRTLTDLD
+1399 TPLADGELRTLTDID

-1423 LNFEEAMGAFGSSY
+1423 LNFDEAMGMYADYGY
-1437 PDFVGGVPYI
+1437 PGMVGDHPYI
-1447 IKWTA
+1447 IKWAA
-1452 GGEVVNPEFANVTI
+1452 GSNVENPEFANVTI
-1466 SKSAYYL
+1466 SSDQYYAGGA
-1473 TGKTSD
+1473 TDD
-1479 ESIAVYFISTY
+1479 ESIQVQFYGTY

-1501 KLFLGA
+1501 FLFLGA
-1507 DNTLYYPES
+1507 DNTLYYPEG

-1521 ATRCYFEL
+1521 ATRGFFYL
-1529 DGVTAGEGE
+1529 IGVTAGEGE

-1546 DGASDPTGIA
+1546 DGANDPTGIA

-1567 DISGRKLAGKPVQK
+1567 DLSGRKLAGKPVQK
-1581 GIYVNGT
+1581 GIYVNGG

>member
-15 FLAKAFTMLFAVLFS
+15 FLAKAFTMLLAVLLS
-30 LATSGAAA
+30 LVTSGAAA
-38 QETLTVYEDGTATS
+38 QETLTVYEDGEATS
-52 AYVPVYGFYGDAF
+52 AYVPVYGYYGDAF

-76 LATMINATIS
+76 LASMINATIS

-92 SSPAAE
+92 ASPATDT
-98 SWGDAQFQVF
+98 WGDAQFQVF
-108 LKEVNETTLDT
+108 LKEVSETTLDT

-150 YSGNNLLVG
+150 YGGGNLLVG
-159 VYQTVTGAYKS
+159 VYQTVTGSYKS

-205 TTFAYTGGSFDGVH
+205 TTFAYTGGSFDGVL

-240 EEEAF
+240 EEEVF

-270 VYNVKVRAKRG
+270 VYTVKVRAKRG
-281 DEVSDWSNPVTFNT
+281 EKMSDWSNPVTFNT

-302 QIKLVLTD
+302 QIMLVLTD

-324 DVLSGIVIG
+324 DVLTGIVIG
-333 TYANENLDGANGEE
+333 TYANQNLDGGNGEE

-355 PNGRDIRF
+355 PNDRDIRF
-363 TWVPGSYASETSYA
+363 TWVAGSYVNETSYA

-420 AFSATLSWTERSL
+420 AFSAKLSWTERSL
-433 TPATAWVLAYGVAEA
+433 TPATSWVLAYAAAGAAEY
-448 TGVTFT
+448 T
-454 EVNVTENPYVLEG
+454 EVTVTENPYVLEG

-533 DPSSATFVGDWYN
+533 DPSSVTFVGDWYK

-556 SASGDEFNY
+556 NASGDEFNY

-640 VTNPTGAVV
+640 VTNPTGAAV
-649 ATADDELDDANGRW
+649 ATADDELGDANGRW
-663 LYYGSWGDLANAGIS
+663 LYYGGWMDMATAGVS

-716 TSYIVRVKAIYGEE
+716 TDYLVRVKAIYGEE
-730 GESAWTSTSFTTAEE
+730 GESAWTSTNFTTTEFNAIATNVVVTPGSTTATIEWTGESDSYE
-745 VATPSDLAVSEVGN
+745 VKYRSTTVDGASSYVMDFESGLGDWTNIKNGEGPNETEGWYTYDPTTGLEFNAHSGTYCA
-759 KSAVLSWTENGEA
+759 SAWSWTNNTAFNADNWLITPKVTFDKQMKYWVRTNKGFPDAYEVLLSTAGNEPTDFTVVLQEMAAAPAVADWTKVSIDLSAYEGQEGYIAFHHVSTDCNYLLIDDFSLNGEDTPA
-772 TAWQIALNGDEE
+772 GEWVTVTTSDTSVE
-784 NLIAA
+784 
-789 DSNPFTLTG
+789 LTG
-798 LTPETAYTAKVRAI
+798 LTEETTY
-812 DGEKQSK
+812 E
-819 WSNEVSFT
+819 FT
-827 TDIAFAAPAELAAE
+827 I
-841 AASTDATITW
+841 I
-851 TGDADSYNLRY
+851 GI
-862 RVYVPGNEVKE
+862 K
-873 SFEEELGDWTTIDAD
+873 
-888 GDGQTWYGLT
+888 
-898 TAQGAFTPHDGEA
+898 DGEA
-911 FMTSASYQNAALT
+911 NA
-924 PDNYLVSPKVKLGG
+924 
-938 SITFWACA
+938 
-946 QDASWA
+946 
-952 AEHFGVAVSTTGN
+952 
-965 TDAADFTT
+965 
-973 IEEWTMTSEG
+973 G
-983 TPASS
+983 TP
-988 RRKVQGTWG
+988 
-997 EYTVDLSAYAGQE
+997 
-1010 GYVAI
+1010 VA
-1015 RHFNCS
+1015 
-1021 DMFRLNVDDVTITMP
+1021 
-1036 GEGEEQPWVVVEN
+1036 
-1049 ATSPYT
+1049 
-1055 IEGLDENTKY
+1055 
-1065 EVAVQAVY
+1065 
-1073 ADGESQWATTTFTT
+1073 TFTT
-1087 QSSNP
+1087 LNNNP

-1100 LKADGANLTW
+1100 LTADGANLTW
-1110 EGSGED
+1110 EGNGEE

-1121 RNAGAAA
+1121 RPVGESMNMDVWNQVGSDVTATG
-1128 ASSEATFFE
+1128 EATEYSFDLSEYSGTGYVAIRHYNISDMFNLCVDDITLTDATGAVVVSE
-1137 DFEGL
+1137 DFTSGEMPADWDNL
-1142 EEGALPEGWTTVDS
+1142 DY

-1161 TWSTHTNT
+1161 VWGLAQISED
-1169 GTGNYNTHGGDG
+1169 GNYC
-1181 VAISASYI
+1181 AYSASFI
-1189 DAALTPDNWLITPKL
+1189 NNVGAVTPDNWLIIPNVE
-1204 DLGGTMRVW
+1204 LGGTLSFLAWGMDSNYADEV
-1213 LCGQDASWAGEHFAI
+1213 FAVF
-1228 YLAPVAEIADV
+1228 VA
-1239 SDFTITLVPET
+1239 
-1250 VTTGDYTEYTADL
+1250 TEPYTAV
-1263 SAYEGQQGYIAI
+1263 
-1275 RHFNITDMF
+1275 
-1284 WLDLDDFGLYGE
+1284 
-1296 SEEPWTEIYVNM
+1296 EEPWTEIYVSM

-1319 TNNTYEYQIKSING
+1319 TNNAYEYQIKSIKG
-1333 EGESEWSPR
+1333 ENESEWSEL
-1342 GEFSLVTL
+1342 GEFALVTL
-1350 DCNESNE
+1350 DCNGDNND
-1357 ELLDQF
+1357 LLNKF
-1363 DGKFAHVTL
+1363 NGKFAHVTL

-1385 LCLPFGLSEEEFNN
+1385 IFLPFDLTEEEFAQ
-1399 TVLADGELRTLTDLD
+1399 TPLADGELRTLTDID

-1423 LNFEEAMGAFGSSY
+1423 LNFDEAMGMYADYGY
-1437 PDFVGGVPYI
+1437 PGMVGGNPYI
-1447 IKWTA
+1447 IKWAA
-1452 GGEVVNPEFANVTI
+1452 GSNVENPEFANVTI
-1466 SKSAYYL
+1466 SNTKYYAGGA
-1473 TGKTSD
+1473 TDD
-1479 ESIAVYFISTY
+1479 ESIQVEFYGTY

-1501 KLFLGA
+1501 FLFLGA

-1521 ATRCYFEL
+1521 ATRGFFYL
-1529 DGVTAGEGE
+1529 IGVTAGEGE

-1567 DISGRKLAGKPVQK
+1567 DLSGRKLAGKPVQK
-1581 GIYVNGT
+1581 GIYVNGG

>member
-15 FLAKAFTMLFAVLFS
+15 FLAKAFTMLLAVLFS
-30 LATSGAAA
+30 LVTSGAAA
-38 QETLTVYEDGTATS
+38 QETLTVYEDGEATS
-52 AYVPVYGFYGDAF
+52 ANVPVFGYYGDAF

-76 LATMINATIS
+76 LASMINGTIS

-92 SSPAAE
+92 SSPATE

-150 YSGNNLLVG
+150 YGGGNLLVG
-159 VYQTVTGAYKS
+159 VYQTVKGGYKS

-182 ITGYNYSSLDAITTA
+182 ITGYSYSSLDGIAAT
-197 NARDFIPK
+197 ARDFIPK
-205 TTFAYTGGSFDGVH
+205 TTFAYTGGSFDGVL

-240 EEEAF
+240 EEEVF

-270 VYNVKVRAKRG
+270 VYTVKVRAKRG
-281 DEVSDWSNPVTFNT
+281 EEMSDWSNPVTFNT

-302 QIKLVLTD
+302 QIMLVLTD

-363 TWVPGSYASETSYA
+363 TWVAGSYVTETSYA

-396 TTWHVNCTATS
+396 TTWHVNCAAS
-407 WRSPADLA
+407 PWRSPADLA

-433 TPATAWVLAYGVAEA
+433 NPATSWVLAYAAAGAAEY
-448 TGVTFT
+448 T
-454 EVNVTENPYVLEG
+454 EVTVTENPYVLEG

-533 DPSSATFVGDWYN
+533 DPSSVTFVGDWYK
-546 YDNGTASSGV
+546 YDNGTATSGV
-556 SASGDEFNY
+556 NAGGNEFNY

-640 VTNPTGAVV
+640 VTNPTGAAV
-649 ATADDELDDANGRW
+649 ATADDELGDANGRW
-663 LYYGSWGDLANAGIS
+663 LYYGNWGDLANAGVS

-690 TDFSSVTWT
+690 ADFSSVTWT

-716 TSYIVRVKAIYGEE
+716 TDYLVRVKAIYGEE
-730 GESAWTSTSFTTAEE
+730 GESAWTSTNFTTTELNAIATNVVVTPGTTTATIEWTGESDSYE
-745 VATPSDLAVSEVGN
+745 VKYRSTTVDGASSYVMDFESGLGDWTNIKNGEGPNETEGWYTYDPTTGLEFNAHSGTNCA
-759 KSAVLSWTENGEA
+759 SAWSWTNNTAYNADNWLITPKVTFDKQMKYWVRTNKGFPDAYEVLLSTAGNEPADFTVVLQEMAAAPAVADWTKVSIDLSAYEGQEGYIAFHHVSTDCNYLLIDDFSLNGEDTPA
-772 TAWQIALNGDEE
+772 GEWVTVTTSDTSVE
-784 NLIAA
+784 
-789 DSNPFTLTG
+789 LTG
-798 LTPETAYTAKVRAI
+798 LTEETTY
-812 DGEKQSK
+812 E
-819 WSNEVSFT
+819 FT
-827 TDIAFAAPAELAAE
+827 I
-841 AASTDATITW
+841 I
-851 TGDADSYNLRY
+851 GI
-862 RVYVPGNEVKE
+862 K
-873 SFEEELGDWTTIDAD
+873 
-888 GDGQTWYGLT
+888 
-898 TAQGAFTPHDGEA
+898 DGEA
-911 FMTSASYQNAALT
+911 NA
-924 PDNYLVSPKVKLGG
+924 
-938 SITFWACA
+938 
-946 QDASWA
+946 
-952 AEHFGVAVSTTGN
+952 
-965 TDAADFTT
+965 
-973 IEEWTMTSEG
+973 G
-983 TPASS
+983 TP
-988 RRKVQGTWG
+988 
-997 EYTVDLSAYAGQE
+997 
-1010 GYVAI
+1010 VA
-1015 RHFNCS
+1015 
-1021 DMFRLNVDDVTITMP
+1021 
-1036 GEGEEQPWVVVEN
+1036 
-1049 ATSPYT
+1049 
-1055 IEGLDENTKY
+1055 
-1065 EVAVQAVY
+1065 
-1073 ADGESQWATTTFTT
+1073 TFTT
-1087 QSSNP
+1087 LNNNP

-1100 LKADGANLTW
+1100 LTADGANLTW
-1110 EGSGED
+1110 EGNGEN

-1121 RNAGAAA
+1121 RVP
-1128 ASSEATFFE
+1128 STYEATFFE

-1213 LCGQDASWAGEHFAI
+1213 LRGQDTSWAGEHFAI

-1250 VTTGDYTEYTADL
+1250 VTTGEYVEYTADL
-1263 SAYEGQQGYIAI
+1263 SAYAGQQGYIAI
-1275 RHFNITDMF
+1275 RHFNCSDMF
-1284 WLDLDDFGLYGE
+1284 YLNVDDFGLYVKSDE
-1296 SEEPWTEIYVNM
+1296 QPWTEIVTN
-1308 GDTEATISGLA
+1308 DPEATISGLA
-1319 TNNTYEYQIKSING
+1319 TNNAYEYQIKSIKG
-1333 EGESEWSPR
+1333 ENESEWSEL
-1342 GEFSLVTL
+1342 GEFALVTL
-1350 DCNESNE
+1350 DCNESNSN
-1357 ELLDQF
+1357 LLEQF
-1363 DGKFAHVTL
+1363 NGKLAHVTL
-1372 ANRTFYKDGTWNT
+1372 ANRTFYKDDTWNT
-1385 LCLPFGLSEEEFNN
+1385 IFLPFDLTEEEFAQ
-1399 TVLADGELRTLTDLD
+1399 TPLADGELRTLTDID

-1423 LNFEEAMGAFGSSY
+1423 LNFDEAMGMFADYGY
-1437 PDFVGGVPYI
+1437 PGMVGGYPYI
-1447 IKWTA
+1447 IKWAA
-1452 GGEVVNPEFANVTI
+1452 GSNVENPEFANVTI
-1466 SKSAYYL
+1466 SSDQYYAGGA
-1473 TGKTSD
+1473 TDD
-1479 ESIAVYFISTY
+1479 ESIEVQFYGTY

-1501 KLFLGA
+1501 FLFLGA
-1507 DNTLYYPES
+1507 DNTLYYPEG

-1521 ATRCYFEL
+1521 ATRGFFYL
-1529 DGVTAGEGE
+1529 TGVTAGEGE

-1546 DGASDPTGIA
+1546 DGANDPTGIA

-1567 DISGRKLAGKPVQK
+1567 DLSGRKLAGKPVQK
-1581 GIYVNGT
+1581 GIYVNGG

>member
-15 FLAKAFTMLFAVLFS
+15 FLAKAFTMLFAVLLS
-30 LATSGAAA
+30 LVTSGAAA

-76 LATMINATIS
+76 LGTMINATIS

-92 SSPAAE
+92 SSPATE

-108 LKEVNETTLDT
+108 LKEVSETTLADFT
-119 YYGAEGA
+119 GAEGA

-150 YSGNNLLVG
+150 YGGGNLLVG
-159 VYQTVTGAYKS
+159 VYQTVKGSYKS

-182 ITGYNYSSLDAITTA
+182 ITGYGYSSLDGITAT
-197 NARDFIPK
+197 ARDFIPK
-205 TTFAYTGGSFDGVH
+205 TTFAYTGGSFDGVL

-240 EEEAF
+240 EEEVF

-270 VYNVKVRAKRG
+270 VYTVKVRAKRG
-281 DEVSDWSNPVTFNT
+281 EEMSDWSNPVTFT
-295 DISDDMC
+295 TAISDDMC
-302 QIKLVLTD
+302 QIQAVLTD
-310 SYGDGWNGNAIQIT
+310 SYGDGWSSAKLVIT
-324 DVLSGIVIG
+324 DVESGIEIASLTLASG
-333 TYANENLDGANGEE
+333 LGPE
-347 TQTIYVDV
+347 TIAIDV
-355 PNGRDIRF
+355 PNNHDIKF
-363 TWVPGSYASETSYA
+363 TWVSGNQLSYEYECGFVIT
-377 AYDINEEVIFS
+377 DINDQVILAKEA
-388 GSGEALPT
+388 GSQPAPT
-396 TTWHVNCTATS
+396 AGVLETWHVNCAAS
-407 WRSPADLA
+407 PWRSPADLA

-433 TPATAWVLAYGVAEA
+433 NPATSWVLAYAAAGAAEY
-448 TGVTFT
+448 T
-454 EVNVTENPYVLEG
+454 EVTVTENPYVLEG

-533 DPSSATFVGDWYN
+533 DPSSVTFVGDWYK
-546 YDNGTASSGV
+546 YDNGTASGAV
-556 SASGDEFNY
+556 NAGGDEFNY

-577 ALNKVSIFDGAA
+577 ALNKVSIFDAAA

-640 VTNPTGAVV
+640 VTNPSGAAV
-649 ATADDELDDANGRW
+649 ATADDELGDANGRW
-663 LYYGSWGDLANAGIS
+663 LYYGNWGDLATAGVS
-678 GSCWLIHAEIGT
+678 GKCWLIHAEIGT
-690 TDFSSVTWT
+690 ADFSSVTWT

-716 TSYIVRVKAIYGEE
+716 TDYLVRVKAIYGEE
-730 GESAWTSTSFTTAEE
+730 GESDWTSTNFTTAEE

-812 DGEKQSK
+812 NGEKQSK

-827 TDIAFAAPAELAAE
+827 TDIAYPAPTELAAE

-973 IEEWTMTSEG
+973 IEEWTMTSAG

-1036 GEGEEQPWVVVEN
+1036 GEGEEQPWTVVEN

-1055 IEGLDENTKY
+1055 IEGLDEDTKY

-1087 QSSNP
+1087 LNNNP
-1092 VPYNIVAD
+1092 VPYDIVAD
-1100 LKADGANLTW
+1100 LTADGANLTW
-1110 EGSGED
+1110 KGNGED

-1121 RNAGAAA
+1121 RPVGEPMNMDVWNQVGSDVTAT
-1128 ASSEATFFE
+1128 SEATEYSFDLSGYSGTGYVAIRHYNISDMFNLCVDDITLTDATGAVVVSE
-1137 DFEGL
+1137 DFTSGEMPADWDNL
-1142 EEGALPEGWTTVDS
+1142 DY

-1161 TWSTHTNT
+1161 VWGLAQISED
-1169 GTGNYNTHGGDG
+1169 GNYC
-1181 VAISASYI
+1181 AYSASFI
-1189 DAALTPDNWLITPKL
+1189 NNVGAVTPDNWLIIPNVE
-1204 DLGGTMRVW
+1204 LGGTLSFQAWGMDSSYADEV
-1213 LCGQDASWAGEHFAI
+1213 FA
-1228 YLAPVAEIADV
+1228 VFV
-1239 SDFTITLVPET
+1239 S
-1250 VTTGDYTEYTADL
+1250 TEPYTAV
-1263 SAYEGQQGYIAI
+1263 
-1275 RHFNITDMF
+1275 
-1284 WLDLDDFGLYGE
+1284 
-1296 SEEPWTEIYVNM
+1296 EEPWTEIVTN
-1308 GDTEATISGLA
+1308 DPEATISGLD
-1319 TNNTYEYQIKSING
+1319 TNNAYEYQIKSIKG
-1333 EGESEWSPR
+1333 ENESEWSEL
-1342 GEFSLVTL
+1342 GEFALVTL
-1350 DCNESNE
+1350 DCNENNTD
-1357 ELLDQF
+1357 LLNKF
-1363 DGKFAHVTL
+1363 NGKLAHVTL
-1372 ANRTFYKDGTWNT
+1372 ANRTFYKDDTWNT
-1385 LCLPFGLSEEEFNN
+1385 IFLPFNLTEEEFAQ
-1399 TVLADGELRTLTDLD
+1399 TPLADGELRTLTDID

-1423 LNFEEAMGAFGSSY
+1423 LNFDEAMGMYADYGY
-1437 PDFVGGVPYI
+1437 PGMVGGNPYI
-1447 IKWTA
+1447 IKWAA
-1452 GGEVVNPEFANVTI
+1452 GSNVENPEFANVTI
-1466 SKSAYYL
+1466 SSDQYYAGGA
-1473 TGKTSD
+1473 TDD
-1479 ESIAVYFISTY
+1479 ESIQVQFYGTY

-1501 KLFLGA
+1501 FLFLGA
-1507 DNTLYYPES
+1507 DNTLYYPEG

-1521 ATRCYFEL
+1521 ATRGFIYL
-1529 DGVTAGEGE
+1529 IGVTAGEGE

-1546 DGASDPTGIA
+1546 DGANDPTGIA

-1567 DISGRKLAGKPVQK
+1567 DLSGRKLAGKPVQK
-1581 GIYVNGT
+1581 GIYVNGG

>member
-15 FLAKAFTMLFAVLFS
+15 FLAKAFTMLFAVLLS
-30 LATSGAAA
+30 LVTSGAAA
-38 QETLTVYEDGTATS
+38 QETLTVYEDGEATS

-76 LATMINATIS
+76 LASMINGTIS
-86 QMTFYL
+86 QMAFYL
-92 SSPAAE
+92 SSPATE

-108 LKEVNETTLDT
+108 LKEVSETTLADFT
-119 YYGAEGA
+119 GAEGA

-150 YSGNNLLVG
+150 YGGGNLLVG
-159 VYQTVTGAYKS
+159 VYQTVKGSYKS

-182 ITGYNYSSLDAITTA
+182 ITGYGYSSLDGITAT
-197 NARDFIPK
+197 ARDFIPK
-205 TTFAYTGGSFDGVH
+205 TTFAYTGGSFDGVL

-240 EEEAF
+240 EEEVF

-270 VYNVKVRAKRG
+270 VYTVKVRAKRG
-281 DEVSDWSNPVTFNT
+281 EEMSDWSNPVTFT
-295 DISDDMC
+295 TAISDDMC
-302 QIKLVLTD
+302 QIQAVLTD
-310 SYGDGWNGNAIQIT
+310 SYGDGWSSAKLVIT
-324 DVLSGIVIG
+324 DVESGIEIASLTLASG
-333 TYANENLDGANGEE
+333 LGPE
-347 TQTIYVDV
+347 TIAIDV
-355 PNGRDIRF
+355 PNNHDIKF
-363 TWVPGSYASETSYA
+363 TWVSGNQLSYENECGFVIT
-377 AYDINEEVIFS
+377 DINDEVILAKEA
-388 GSGEALPT
+388 GSQPAPT
-396 TTWHVNCTATS
+396 AGVLETWHVNCAAS
-407 WRSPADLA
+407 PWRSPADLA

-433 TPATAWVLAYGVAEA
+433 NPATSWVLAYAAAGAAEY
-448 TGVTFT
+448 T
-454 EVNVTENPYVLEG
+454 EVTVTENPYVLEG

-533 DPSSATFVGDWYN
+533 DPSSVTFVGDWYK

-556 SASGDEFNY
+556 SAGGEEFNY

-604 GTVIASSPYTLTASN
+604 ETVIASSPYTLTASN

-640 VTNPTGAVV
+640 VTNPSGAAV
-649 ATADDELDDANGRW
+649 ATADDELGDANGRW
-663 LYYGSWGDLANAGIS
+663 LYYGNWGDLANAGVS

-690 TDFSSVTWT
+690 ADFSSVTWT

-716 TSYIVRVKAIYGEE
+716 TDYLVRVKAIYGED
-730 GESAWTSTSFTTAEE
+730 GESDWTSTNFTTAEE

-812 DGEKQSK
+812 NGEKQSK

-827 TDIAFAAPAELAAE
+827 TDIAYPAPTELAAE

-973 IEEWTMTSEG
+973 IEEWTMTSAG

-1036 GEGEEQPWVVVEN
+1036 GEGEEQPWTVVEN

-1055 IEGLDENTKY
+1055 IEGLDEDTKY

-1087 QSSNP
+1087 LNNNP
-1092 VPYNIVAD
+1092 VPYDIVAD
-1100 LKADGANLTW
+1100 LTADGANLTW
-1110 EGSGED
+1110 KGNGED

-1121 RNAGAAA
+1121 RPVGELNMDVWNQVGSDVTATG
-1128 ASSEATFFE
+1128 EATEYSFDLSGYSGTGYVAIRHYNISDMFNLCVDDITLTDATGAVVVSE
-1137 DFEGL
+1137 DFTSGEMPADWDNL
-1142 EEGALPEGWTTVDS
+1142 DY

-1161 TWSTHTNT
+1161 VWGLAQISED
-1169 GTGNYNTHGGDG
+1169 GDYC
-1181 VAISASYI
+1181 AYSASYI
-1189 DAALTPDNWLITPKL
+1189 NNVGAVTPDNWLIIPNVE
-1204 DLGGTMRVW
+1204 LGGTLSFQAWGMDSNYADEV
-1213 LCGQDASWAGEHFAI
+1213 FA
-1228 YLAPVAEIADV
+1228 VFV
-1239 SDFTITLVPET
+1239 S
-1250 VTTGDYTEYTADL
+1250 TEPYTAV
-1263 SAYEGQQGYIAI
+1263 
-1275 RHFNITDMF
+1275 
-1284 WLDLDDFGLYGE
+1284 
-1296 SEEPWTEIYVNM
+1296 EEPWTEIVTN
-1308 GDTEATISGLA
+1308 DPEATISGLD
-1319 TNNTYEYQIKSING
+1319 TNNAYEYQIKSIKG
-1333 EGESEWSPR
+1333 ENESEWSEL
-1342 GEFSLVTL
+1342 GEFALVTL
-1350 DCNESNE
+1350 DCNGDNTN
-1357 ELLDQF
+1357 LLNKF
-1363 DGKFAHVTL
+1363 NGKLAHVTL
-1372 ANRTFYKDGTWNT
+1372 ANRTFYKDDTWNT
-1385 LCLPFGLSEEEFNN
+1385 IFLPFNLTEEEFAQ
-1399 TVLADGELRTLTDLD
+1399 TPLADGELRTLTDID

-1423 LNFEEAMGAFGSSY
+1423 LNFDEAMGMYADYGY
-1437 PDFVGGVPYI
+1437 PGMVGGNPYI
-1447 IKWTA
+1447 IKWAA
-1452 GGEVVNPEFANVTI
+1452 GSNVENPEFANVTI
-1466 SKSAYYL
+1466 SSDQYYAGGA
-1473 TGKTSD
+1473 TDD
-1479 ESIAVYFISTY
+1479 ESIQVEFYGTY

-1501 KLFLGA
+1501 FLFLGA
-1507 DNTLYYPES
+1507 DNTLYYPEG

-1521 ATRCYFEL
+1521 ATRGFFYL
-1529 DGVTAGEGE
+1529 KGVTAGEGE

-1546 DGASDPTGIA
+1546 DGANDPTGIA

-1567 DISGRKLAGKPVQK
+1567 DLSGRKLAGKPVQK
-1581 GIYVNGT
+1581 GIYVNGG

>member
-15 FLAKAFTMLFAVLFS
+15 FLAKAFTMLFAVLLS
-30 LATSGAAA
+30 LVTSGAAA

-52 AYVPVYGFYGDAF
+52 AYVPVYGFYGDAY

-76 LATMINATIS
+76 LGSMINGTIS

-108 LKEVNETTLDT
+108 LKEVSETTLADFT
-119 YYGAEGA
+119 GAEGA

-150 YSGNNLLVG
+150 YGGNNLLVG
-159 VYQTVTGAYKS
+159 VYQTVKGSYKS
-170 ASFYGVTAAGAS
+170 ASFYGVEAADAS
-182 ITGYNYSSLDAITTA
+182 ITGYNYNSLDGIAATA
-197 NARDFIPK
+197 RNFIPK
-205 TTFAYTGGSFDGVH
+205 TTFAYTGGSFDGVL

-240 EEEAF
+240 EEEVF

-270 VYNVKVRAKRG
+270 VYTIKVRAKRG
-281 DEVSDWSNPVTFNT
+281 EEVSDWSNPVTFT
-295 DISDDMC
+295 TAISDDMC
-302 QIKLVLTD
+302 QIQAVLTD
-310 SYGDGWNGNAIQIT
+310 SYGDGWSSAKLVIT
-324 DVLSGIVIG
+324 DVESGIEIASLTLASG
-333 TYANENLDGANGEE
+333 LGPE
-347 TQTIYVDV
+347 TIAIDV
-355 PNGRDIRF
+355 PNNHDIKF
-363 TWVPGSYASETSYA
+363 SWVSGNQLSYEYECGFVIT
-377 AYDINEEVIFS
+377 DINDEVILAKEA
-388 GSGEALPT
+388 GSQPAPT
-396 TTWHVNCTATS
+396 AGVLETWHVNCAAS
-407 WRSPADLA
+407 PWRSPADLA

-433 TPATAWVLAYGVAEA
+433 TPATSWVLAYAAAGAAEY
-448 TGVTFT
+448 T
-454 EVNVTENPYVLEG
+454 EVTVTENPYVLEG

-492 TFTTDVQFP
+492 TFTTDVQFH

-507 VEPTA
+507 A
-512 TTATVTWT
+512 TDISATSATIAWT
-520 PAEGATSYVLEYA
+520 EAEGATSYVLEYA
-533 DPSSATFVGDWYN
+533 DPSSVTFVGDWYK
-546 YDNGTASSGV
+546 YDNGTASSAV
-556 SASGDEFNY
+556 SAGGDEFDY

-577 ALNKVSIFDGAA
+577 ALNKVSIFDAAA

-604 GTVIASSPYTLTASN
+604 ETVIASSPYTLTASN

-640 VTNPTGAVV
+640 VTNPNGAAV
-649 ATADDELDDANGRW
+649 AIADDELDDANGRW
-663 LYYGSWGDLANAGIS
+663 VYLGGWGDLATAGVS

-690 TDFSSVTWT
+690 ADFSSVTWT

-716 TSYIVRVKAIYGEE
+716 TDYLVRVKAIYED
-730 GESAWTSTSFTTAEE
+730 GESAWTSTNFTTAEE

-812 DGEKQSK
+812 NGEKQSK

-873 SFEEELGDWTTIDAD
+873 SFEEGLGDWTTIDAD

-946 QDASWA
+946 QDASWP

-1036 GEGEEQPWVVVEN
+1036 GEGEEQPWTVVEN

-1055 IEGLDENTKY
+1055 IEGLDEDTKY

-1087 QSSNP
+1087 LNNNP

-1100 LKADGANLTW
+1100 LTADGANLTW
-1110 EGSGED
+1110 KGNGED

-1121 RNAGAAA
+1121 RPVGESMNMDVWNQVGSDVTATG
-1128 ASSEATFFE
+1128 EATEYSFDLSEYSGTGYVAIRHYNISDMYNLCVDDITLTDATGAVVVSE
-1137 DFEGL
+1137 DFTSGEMPADWDNL
-1142 EEGALPEGWTTVDS
+1142 DY

-1161 TWSTHTNT
+1161 VWGLAQISDDD
-1169 GTGNYNTHGGDG
+1169 GDYC
-1181 VAISASYI
+1181 AYSASYI
-1189 DAALTPDNWLITPKL
+1189 NNVGAVTPDNWLIIPNVE
-1204 DLGGTMRVW
+1204 LGGTLSFQAWGMDSSYADEV
-1213 LCGQDASWAGEHFAI
+1213 FA
-1228 YLAPVAEIADV
+1228 VFV
-1239 SDFTITLVPET
+1239 S
-1250 VTTGDYTEYTADL
+1250 TEPYTAV
-1263 SAYEGQQGYIAI
+1263 
-1275 RHFNITDMF
+1275 
-1284 WLDLDDFGLYGE
+1284 
-1296 SEEPWTEIYVNM
+1296 EEPWTEIVTN
-1308 GDTEATISGLA
+1308 DPEATISGLA
-1319 TNNTYEYQIKSING
+1319 TNNAYEYQIKSIKG
-1333 EGESEWSPR
+1333 ENESEWSEL
-1342 GEFSLVTL
+1342 GEFALVTL
-1350 DCNESNE
+1350 DCNGDNTD
-1357 ELLDQF
+1357 LLNKF
-1363 DGKFAHVTL
+1363 NGKLAHVTL

-1385 LCLPFGLSEEEFNN
+1385 IFLPFDLSEEEFNN

-1423 LNFEEAMGAFGSSY
+1423 LNFDEAMGAFGSSY
-1437 PDFVGGVPYI
+1437 PDFIGGVPYI
-1447 IKWTA
+1447 IKWAA
-1452 GGEVVNPEFANVTI
+1452 GSNVENPEFANVTI
-1466 SKSAYYL
+1466 SNAEYY
-1473 TGKTSD
+1473 TGGATDD
-1479 ESIAVYFISTY
+1479 ESIQVQFYGTY

-1501 KLFLGA
+1501 FLFLGA
-1507 DNTLYYPES
+1507 DNTLYYPEG

-1521 ATRCYFEL
+1521 ATRGFFYL
-1529 DGVTAGEGE
+1529 IGVTAGEGE

-1567 DISGRKLAGKPVQK
+1567 DLSGRKLAGKPVQK
-1581 GIYVNGT
+1581 GIYVNGG